1 MFLYNFLSLTKSFNS
16 HAIRFKLSQG
26 YCPCKSI
33 SYLPAKKEIQG
44 VSPLYCFLLQS
55 VRMEVHPGF
64 PELHPGVSELFWL
77 QGLCGA
83 FPIYLGSQG
92 QW

>member
-33 SYLPAKKEIQG
+33 GYLPAKK
-44 VSPLYCFLLQS
+44 
-55 VRMEVHPGF
+55 RNTRGF
-64 PELHPGVSELFWL
+64 PLVLLFVAECQNGGSSWVS
-77 QGLCGA
+77 
-83 FPIYLGSQG
+83 
-92 QW
+92 

>member
-16 HAIRFKLSQG
+16 YAIRFKLSQG

-33 SYLPAKKEIQG
+33 GYLPAKKEIQG
-44 VSPLYCFLLQS
+44 VSPLYCFLLQC

-64 PELHPGVSELFWL
+64 PELFWL